1 RIYHRP
7 RTRFVADFIGRS
19 SFIPGTVTTEGRVET
34 CLGVFAGNLPDG
46 AAPGDRVDVMIR
58 PDDILHN
65 DDSPRTARVV
75 DRAFRGAHML
85 YTLELDGGVR
95 VPCMAPSHH
104 AHPVG
109 GRIGIELE
117 MDHLVTFTPIE
128 SGTP

>member
-1 RIYHRP
+1 
-7 RTRFVADFIGRS
+7 
-19 SFIPGTVTTEGRVET
+19 
-34 CLGVFAGNLPDG
+34 
-46 AAPGDRVDVMIR
+46 M
-58 PDDILHN
+58 
-65 DDSPRTARVV
+65 V

>member
-1 RIYHRP
+1 MCIR
-7 RTRFVADFIGRS
+7 
-19 SFIPGTVTTEGRVET
+19 
-34 CLGVFAGNLPDG
+34 
-46 AAPGDRVDVMIR
+46 DR
-58 PDDILHN
+58 
-65 DDSPRTARVV
+65 
-75 DRAFRGAHML
+75 L